1 MTVYTLPDLSKA
13 GDQMSLFKIDHS
25 ISKGD
30 AVTGL
35 GGVQLGVGTYD
46 AAPPC
51 RNFGSLAML
60 AAMRRAWSRSRLQVD
75 LKVYAAARQAI

>member
-1 MTVYTLPDLSKA
+1 
-13 GDQMSLFKIDHS
+13 MSLFKMDHS

-35 GGVQLGVGTYD
+35 GGVQLGVGPYG

-60 AAMRRAWSRSRLQVD
+60 AAMTAPWNLH
-75 LKVYAAARQAI
+75 KKA